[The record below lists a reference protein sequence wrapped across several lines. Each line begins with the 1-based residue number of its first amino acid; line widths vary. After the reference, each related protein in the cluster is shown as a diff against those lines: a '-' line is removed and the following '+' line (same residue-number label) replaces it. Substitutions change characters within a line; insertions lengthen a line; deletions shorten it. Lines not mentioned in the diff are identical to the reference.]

1 MNHQAQ
7 NPFKAREPFDPR
19 YDPITSKTPGHGRAY
34 APTYW
39 IDTAGAPP
47 QDDGPVTADMDADFV
62 IVGSGYTGLSAAIH
76 LAKDH
81 GIKATVLEANGV
93 AWGCSTRNGGQAQIS
108 SGRLKRSDW
117 IARWGIDVA
126 RKMHAEVTQAF
137 DVFRDLIAQPDIQCE
152 PQDGGHLYIAHR
164 EKMMPKLSQ
173 ESQLLNEVFGYKS
186 RILSRDEVLND
197 FVGDRESQGA
207 MYEPDGMAI
216 HAAKLAFG
224 YLNMARRLGAKVH
237 VSSPVLACERQGNSY
252 LLRTPGGTVR
262 AKKVCFAT
270 AGYTSPQLHPLTRN
284 RLMPVLSNSV
294 VTRVLTPQEIEA
306 CGLKARFPLT
316 DTRTLRHYY
325 RFLPDGR
332 MQIGSRS
339 AITGADAPNQKHYD
353 LLLKGLHRKFPA
365 LKGVEIDYSWW
376 GWVDVSHDM
385 MPRIT
390 RPDPEQELYYAMG
403 YGGNGVMYSA
413 QAGRHV
419 AAMMAGK
426 SQGKGQNL
434 DLPIFTSPLP
444 SYGMLT
450 PFRRI
455 GQRAMY
461 HWYALKD
468 EVL

>member
-1 MNHQAQ
+1 MNHQSQ
-7 NPFKAREPFDPR
+7 HSFQVREPFDPR
-19 YDPITSKTPGHGRAY
+19 YDPVTSKNPGYGRDY

-39 IDTAGAPP
+39 IDTAGTPP
-47 QDDGPVTADMDADFV
+47 QDDSPVMADMDADVV

-76 LAKDH
+76 LAKEH

-117 IARWGIDVA
+117 INRWGVDVA
-126 RKMHAEVTQAF
+126 RKLHAEIAEAF
-137 DVFRDLIAQPDIQCE
+137 DLFRDLIAQPEINCD
-152 PQDGGHLYIAHR
+152 PQDGRHLYIAHR
-164 EKMMPKLSQ
+164 AKMMPSLVK

-186 RILSRDEVLND
+186 RIISRDEILND
-197 FVGDRESQGA
+197 YVGDREAHGA
-207 MYEPDGMAI
+207 MYEPDGMGI

-224 YLNMARRLGAKVH
+224 YLNMARKLGAKVH
-237 VSSPVLACERQGNSY
+237 VSSPVLNCERQGDTY

-270 AGYTSPQLHPLTRN
+270 AGYTSPQLHLLTRY

-294 VTRVLTPQEIEA
+294 VTRILSTDEIAA
-306 CGLKARFPLT
+306 CGLKAHFPLT
-316 DTRTLRHYY
+316 DTRTLRFYY

-353 LLLKGLHRKFPA
+353 LLLKGLYRKFPA
-365 LKGVEIDYSWW
+365 LTGVQIDYSWW

-385 MPRIT
+385 MPRIF
-390 RPDPEQELYYAMG
+390 RPDPAQELYYAMG

-413 QAGRHV
+413 QAGRRV
-419 AAMMAGK
+419 AEMIAGK
-426 SQGKGQNL
+426 GKHL
-434 DLPIFTSPLP
+434 ELPIFASELP

-461 HWYALKD
+461 RWYALKD
-468 EVL
+468 EIF

>member
-1 MNHQAQ
+1 MEHQLKDR
-7 NPFKAREPFDPR
+7 FKARAPFDPN
-19 YDPITSKTPGHGRAY
+19 YDPVTSKIPGHGHDY

-39 IDTAGAPP
+39 IATAGGLP
-47 QDDGPVTADMDADFV
+47 QDDGQLNTDTDADVV

-76 LAKDH
+76 LAKEH

-93 AWGCSTRNGGQAQIS
+93 AWGCSTRNGGQAQLS

-117 IARWGIDVA
+117 IARWGVDVA
-126 RKMHAEVTQAF
+126 RKLHSEISEAF
-137 DVFRDLIAQPDIQCE
+137 DLFRDLIADPEIDCE

-164 EKMMPKLSQ
+164 EKMMPKLAQ
-173 ESQLLNEVFGYKS
+173 ESQLLNDVFGYKS
-186 RILSRDEVLND
+186 RMVSRDEVLCD
-197 FVGDRESQGA
+197 FVGDQEAQGA
-207 MYEPDGMAI
+207 MYEPDGMGI

-224 YLNMARRLGAKVH
+224 YLNMARRFGAKVH
-237 VSSPVLACERQGNSY
+237 VSSPVLSCEQVAGGGY
-252 LLRTPGGTVR
+252 LLRTPNAVVR

-270 AGYTSPQLHPLTRN
+270 AGYTSPQLHPLTRH

-294 VTRVLTPQEIEA
+294 VTRVLTADEIES

-332 MQIGSRS
+332 LQIGSRS
-339 AITGADAPNQKHYD
+339 AITGADAPNPKHYD

-365 LKGVEIDYSWW
+365 LRGVEIDYSWW

-385 MPRIT
+385 MPRIC
-390 RPDPEQELYYAMG
+390 RPDPSQEIYYAMG

-413 QAGRHV
+413 QAGRRV
-419 AAMMAGK
+419 AEMIA
-426 SQGKGQNL
+426 GKGQHL
-434 DLPIFTSPLP
+434 DLPIFSSELP
-444 SYGMLT
+444 SHGMLT
-450 PFRRI
+450 PFRRL

-461 HWYALKD
+461 QWYALKD